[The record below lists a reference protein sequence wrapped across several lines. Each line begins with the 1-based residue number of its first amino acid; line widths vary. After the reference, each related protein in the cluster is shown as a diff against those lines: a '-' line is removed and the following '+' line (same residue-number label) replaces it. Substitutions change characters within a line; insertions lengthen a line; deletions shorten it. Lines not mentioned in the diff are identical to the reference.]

1 MKVFLGSIFII
12 LFMTLNGCKGNI
24 TGTDQG
30 RADQICYV
38 KENNGNW
45 DVFTNDVS
53 GSSRTQITTFEDA
66 DEYPQWSPDGNYIVF
81 SRHVKVNA
89 PHCIVYDI
97 KTKTETNLTPEG
109 SACQMPQW
117 LPNGKVC
124 LNYPFAY
131 SPHHETYILNPD
143 GTEEKLILDSAGTAA
158 MKLIFFYPDSYNFV
172 YVLNWSEVYKSNIDR
187 TKNEYVGDLTQLL
200 GQAIVVQGFNPLSE
214 ELLFTYTLNG
224 KNAIGTYNI
233 ASKVTTMKLTTETGY
248 LFAQVAYSNDYA
260 KIGII
265 EQGKTDEYLSVL
277 ENGVKRRLLGL
288 PEQTP
293 SVSFGFEPIKFS
305 PGGRYILY
313 TKEIAKSGQ
322 WVAWQNELHV
332 VEVTTGKDTYIDDG
346 CSPSWNPRP

>member
-12 LFMTLNGCKGNI
+12 LFMTLDGCKGNI

-53 GSSRTQITTFEDA
+53 GGSRTQITTFEDA

-89 PHCIVYDI
+89 PLCIVYDI
-97 KTKTETNLTPEG
+97 KTKTETNLTPDG

-124 LNYPFAY
+124 LNYPYAI
-131 SPHHETYILNPD
+131 SPHHETYILNSK
-143 GTEEKLILDSAGTAA
+143 GTDRKMILDSAETAT
-158 MKLIFFYPDSYNFV
+158 MKLIFFYADSYNFV
-172 YVLNWSEVYKSNIDR
+172 YVLNWSEVYKTNIDR
-187 TKNEYVGDLTQLL
+187 TKNEYIGDLTQML
-200 GQAIVVQGFNPLSE
+200 GQPIVVQGFNALSE
-214 ELLFTYTLNG
+214 ELLFTFNIDG

-233 ASKVTTMKLTTETGY
+233 VSKVTTTRFTTETGY
-248 LFAQVAYSNDYA
+248 LFAQVAYSNDYG

-277 ENGVKRRLLGL
+277 ENGVKRRLFRLT
-288 PEQTP
+288 EQTP

-305 PGGRYILY
+305 TDGRYIIY
-313 TKEIAKSGQ
+313 TKQIAIPGN
-322 WVAWQNELHV
+322 WVHWNDELHV
-332 VEVTTGKDTYIDDG
+332 VDVVTGKDSYIDDG
-346 CSPSWNPRP
+346 HSPSWNPRP